1 MTRSLART
9 ALVAVLAA
17 AALAAAGCGDK
28 SKYTTSAAT
37 EGIWVDAGPLQYTIQ
52 GSRLLNPG
60 ETPDGAYLCG
70 LPIGAKPLDNGK
82 EVWFA
87 VFLRVENNSDGSA
100 RTAQNFT
107 ITDTRGT
114 TFHPLAMRPS
124 LNPFV
129 YQPRTLAAG
138 EFIPI
143 PDSPQ
148 FLNSFSGAELLF
160 RIPLVNYSQRPL
172 TLHIQSA
179 GGTGPR
185 AAQIGLDV

>member
-1 MTRSLART
+1 
-9 ALVAVLAA
+9 V
-17 AALAAAGCGDK
+17 AAGCGDK
-28 SKYTTSAAT
+28 TEFTTSAAT

-60 ETPDGAYLCG
+60 ETPDGAYLRG
-70 LPIGAKPLDNGK
+70 LPVGTKPLDNGK

-87 VFLRVENNSDGSA
+87 IFLRIENNSGHPA
-100 RTAQNFT
+100 RTAQDFT

-129 YQPRTLAAG
+129 YEPRTLGDG
-138 EFIPI
+138 EAVPV

-148 FLNSFSGAELLF
+148 AFNSFSGAELLF
-160 RIPLVNYSQRPL
+160 RIPLVNYAQRPL